1 MSSPA
6 ASLTRIGHYRWRILA
21 LFFIATTIN

>member
-1 MSSPA
+1 MNPVIPPTQKTS
-6 ASLTRIGHYRWRILA
+6 HDRWRILA